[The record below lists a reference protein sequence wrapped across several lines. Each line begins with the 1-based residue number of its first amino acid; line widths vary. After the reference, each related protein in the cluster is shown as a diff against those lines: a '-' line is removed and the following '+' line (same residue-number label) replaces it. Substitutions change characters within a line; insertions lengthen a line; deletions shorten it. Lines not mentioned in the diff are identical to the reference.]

1 MKHAIFLGE
10 GRIQVGEAA
19 WPVVPQG
26 EVLLRVLAC
35 SLCGSDLRPL
45 RQGWAV
51 TPGHE
56 IVGLVDQ
63 PGHSLHGKRC
73 LVYIPVW
80 CGHCAMCL
88 EGHTHLCENATDL
101 MGWQRAGGYA
111 EAVAVP
117 EQCLLPVP
125 DDIPTHLAP
134 LLLDTLGTAAHG
146 VRLAQGL
153 VKPGRALVL
162 GAGPIGLG
170 ALIVLQHMGFGA
182 VDVFD
187 PNDFRRGVAGELGG
201 VPMAQVDP
209 TSRYPLV
216 LECSGKDVAR
226 QTALE
231 TVAARGV
238 VIQLGE
244 ADVWQVRETKAI
256 RRKDFFY
263 ARSFYFPLSEYK
275 ANIDLLRSSR
285 AACERL
291 VDARVPLE
299 GLEGLFAEFARGER
313 LKPQLSLHAT
323 LAAAAGSH
331 A

>member
-1 MKHAIFLGE
+1 MRHAVFRGA
-10 GRIQVGEAA
+10 GRIEIGEA
-19 WPVVPQG
+19 PQPLAPAG

-45 RQGWAV
+45 RNGWPV

-56 IVGLVDQ
+56 IVGRVDQ
-63 PGHSLHGKRC
+63 PGHAHHGKRC

-80 CGHCAMCL
+80 CGRCVLCK
-88 EGHTHLCENATDL
+88 EGQTHLCENATDL

-111 EAVAVP
+111 EALTVP

-125 DDIPTHLAP
+125 DDVPTHLAP

-153 VKPGRALVL
+153 VKSGAALIL

-170 ALIVLQHMGFGA
+170 ALIVLQQFGFGPVA
-182 VDVFD
+182 VFD
-187 PNDFRRGVAGELGG
+187 PNEYRRGVAGELGG
-201 VPMAQVDP
+201 VALAEVDP
-209 TSRYPLV
+209 KARYPLV
-216 LECSGKDVAR
+216 LECSGKDAAR
-226 QTALE
+226 QAALE
-231 TVAARGV
+231 AVAARGV

-244 ADVWQVRETKAI
+244 ADAWHVQETKAI

-263 ARSFYFPLSEYK
+263 ARSFYFPIGEFE
-275 ANIDLLRSSR
+275 ANVALLRATRSS
-285 AACERL
+285 CERL

-299 GLEGLFAEFARGER
+299 GLQELFAQFARGER
-313 LKPQLSLHAT
+313 LKPQLSLEPAEAAT
-323 LAAAAGSH
+323 
-331 A
+331 